1 MSGLI
6 RKGEGVTY
14 LTIKEGKLSTK
25 KNGVVEIYDGVEG
38 TITKVDFIMDEYEGK
53 QYEKA
58 NIYISNSGQ
67 TYILQMHVDSG
78 YFRNFCNAL
87 KAGKP
92 KDTVYI
98 QPSYKKDENGK
109 TSAGCFI
116 SQGGKY
122 LKHAHTKDN
131 PGDLPPL
138 ETVTFK
144 GEKRYDNSKQITF
157 WKDWLKGVF
166 GEDVVS
172 NEPEQEVND
181 DSGLPF

>member
-98 QPSYKKDENGK
+98 QPSYKKIGR
-109 TSAGCFI
+109 
-116 SQGGKY
+116 
-122 LKHAHTKDN
+122 AH
-131 PGDLPPL
+131 
-138 ETVTFK
+138 V
-144 GEKRYDNSKQITF
+144 
-157 WKDWLKGVF
+157 
-166 GEDVVS
+166 
-172 NEPEQEVND
+172 
-181 DSGLPF
+181 